1 MTYLTF
7 LATPSEV
14 LDRTGLTQDERIC
27 LNKSYSSC
35 LKAANQICDES
46 FLAKMAY
53 SETCSDKAREDCKRS
68 PDLSCL
74 AGDVTQIQHEI
85 NKCLPMDK
93 RSQYMFWGMFFQVLL
108 QWGMTRCVPF
118 NRFYS
123 SVLFAYVGVICY
135 SLVCYFGALLKG
147 QRDEMA
153 LYWMASLVILAVAL
167 VKVVTRRREN
177 QAKLKKE

>member
-1 MTYLTF
+1 MRYWTF
-7 LATPSEV
+7 LATPTEV
-14 LDRTGLTQDERIC
+14 LDRTGLTQAERIC
-27 LNKSYSSC
+27 LNKGFNSC
-35 LKAANQICDES
+35 LKAAKNKCNEL

-53 SETCSDKAREDCKRS
+53 SETCSDKARQDCGRS
-68 PDLSCL
+68 PDVSCL

-93 RSQYMFWGMFFQVLL
+93 RSQYIFRGMFFQVLF

-123 SVLFAYVGVICY
+123 PVLFAYVGVLCY
-135 SLVCYFGALLKG
+135 SLVCYFGALFKG

-167 VKVVTRRREN
+167 VKAVSRRREN